1 MAELLVTAA
10 SNVAPPFDFSDFDF
24 TKVAVLSA
32 TDTQIAVQYGAFV
45 MVFQG
50 SFSFDESGNLSP
62 DSPLNGFG
70 LFYDQ
75 SLIMSVSGFTLPSQM
90 IADGDLYALLAVALS
105 GDDIISSAWNGGER
119 INGFAGN
126 DTFRAGDGDDT
137 IFGGAGQDEL
147 VLGDGVQTY
156 SFTFGDSAGALLT
169 TTKGRDMLFDVET
182 VRLTNQTLHIQEG
195 GSADEALI
203 STNADNASVS
213 DMIHGRGGNDT
224 ITGGTGKDFLL
235 GGGGE
240 DRLSGGKNDDF
251 LDGGLDDDHLSGK
264 AGDDNLRGSLGSDT
278 LIGGAGNDTLR
289 GDNDVGPDDN
299 ADDLLIGGS
308 GHDSLSGNAGND
320 TLKAGNGV
328 DTLEGGSGDD
338 SLNGGRG
345 RDLLSGGDG
354 NDSLVGGRGNDTLT
368 GGADHDRLSGGA
380 GHDVMRGDAGNDLL
394 IGGRGHDTL
403 FGSDGADRLIGQYG
417 NDRLTGGSGGDTFV
431 FARNNGHDT
440 ITDFT
445 LGEDLIQITRGAN
458 RIEHLGF
465 EQLGEN
471 VHITFANASILVEGT
486 TVDQLMDT
494 DNFLF

>member
-105 GDDIISSAWNGGER
+105 GDDIITSAWNGGER

-126 DTFRAGDGDDT
+126 DTIRAGDGDDT

-147 VLGDGVQTY
+147 VLGDGVHTY
-156 SFTFGDSAGALLT
+156 SFAFDDSAGALLT

-182 VRLTNQTLHIQEG
+182 VRLANQTLHIQEG
-195 GSADEALI
+195 SATDEALL
-203 STNADNASVS
+203 STNVDDTNRS
-213 DMIHGRGGNDT
+213 DMIHGRGGDDT
-224 ITGGTGKDFLL
+224 ITGGAGKDFLL
-235 GGGGE
+235 GGAGE

-251 LDGGLDDDHLSGK
+251 LDGGLDDDHLSGN
-264 AGDDNLRGSLGSDT
+264 AGDDNLRGSLGNDT

-308 GHDSLSGNAGND
+308 GHDSLDGNAGND
-320 TLKAGNGV
+320 TLKAGNGA
-328 DTLEGGSGDD
+328 DTLHGGAGDD
-338 SLNGGRG
+338 ILNGGRG
-345 RDLLSGGDG
+345 RDLIIGDDG
-354 NDSLVGGRGNDTLT
+354 RDTLTGGRANDTLT
-368 GGADHDRLSGGA
+368 GGADKDRLSGGA
-380 GHDVMRGDAGNDLL
+380 GHDVMRGDAGDDLL

-403 FGSDGADRLIGQYG
+403 FGSDGADRLIGQSG
-417 NDRLTGGSGGDTFV
+417 HDRLTGGSGGDSFV
-431 FARNNGHDT
+431 FARGSGRDT
-440 ITDFT
+440 ITDFQ
-445 LGEDLIQITRGAN
+445 LGEDLIQITRGAD
-458 RIEHLGF
+458 RVDHLGF
-465 EQLGEN
+465 AQLGAD
-471 VHITFANASILVEGT
+471 VRITFANVSILVEDV
-486 TVDQLMDT
+486 TVDQLMNT